1 MEDLIIAE
9 KNAVMV
15 WRQKKKS
22 FGKVKGAIE
31 SWDTILICVCLSTVD
46 IFSSKI
52 A

>member
-1 MEDLIIAE
+1 MEDLIIAK

-15 WRQKKKS
+15 WRQKS

-31 SWDTILICVCLSTVD
+31 SWVTILICCVCLSTID

>member
-15 WRQKKKS
+15 WRQKS

-31 SWDTILICVCLSTVD
+31 SWDTILICVCLSTID